1 MYLKT
6 LLVITIFSFSSLIAS
21 DLSDAERAQFKVKPI
36 FILQT
41 RAQKDI
47 YDNGYD
53 DNVDNFFGRVYFG
66 TNISIKNFYSEVAI
80 IAYPSGFGYELM
92 RGIQTESDTVNSEV
106 QPLLQK
112 VAKFQVNSAFVKHS
126 GKILELEIGRHV
138 LVNTHAAFFG
148 NYVDEGPGGYFTGK
162 GVYGNFVKFDFMF
175 PKAKTSLAIGSN
187 DPKVNTG
194 YLRFFQ
200 DITFLENGHIGLGF
214 RTDVLNRVYDPD
226 IVVYSNATA
235 QIDYTINEKYRFFVE
250 AGITDINSETDPLIP
265 LLAGFQFRLPKVING
280 ISFEVEYLNED
291 DRPTAGIEGDMKQLS
306 PVLLGLS
313 FIKEFN
319 EHFRLLG
326 GIFTEREISEMSVGL
341 DLKIG
346 LGNVGKY

>member
-1 MYLKT
+1 MYYKT
-6 LLVITIFSFSSLIAS
+6 LLVLILLCFSLFAS
-21 DLSDAERAQFKVKPI
+21 ETEKKKLDFDVKPI

-47 YDNGYD
+47 YDNGYH
-53 DNVDNFFGRVYFG
+53 DNMDNFFGRVYFG
-66 TNISIKNFYSEVAI
+66 SGITVNSFYAEVAV

-92 RGIQTESDTVNSEV
+92 RGIQTEEDTVSSDV

-112 VAKFQVNSAFVKHS
+112 IAKFQVNSAYVKHA
-126 GKILELEIGRHV
+126 GQVLELEIGRHI

-162 GVYGNFVKFDFMF
+162 GVYGNFVKFDLAFS
-175 PKAKTSLAIGSN
+175 KAHTSLAIGSN

-194 YLRFFQ
+194 YLRIFQ

-214 RTDVLNRVYDPD
+214 RSDVLNLVYDPD
-226 IVVYSNATA
+226 LTVYSNATA
-235 QIDYTINEKYRFFVE
+235 QIDYSFLEKYRFFFEV
-250 AGITDINSETDPLIP
+250 GFTDINSQTDPQIP
-265 LLAGFQFRLPKVING
+265 ILAGFQFRLSKVLDG
-280 ISFEVEYLNED
+280 VSFEVEYLDEE
-291 DRPTAGIEGDMKQLS
+291 DRPMSGPEDNSQQMS
-306 PVLLGLS
+306 PVLMGFS
-313 FIKEFN
+313 FIKNFK

-326 GIFTEREISEMSVGL
+326 GIFTERELDEMSIGL

-346 LGNVGKY
+346 LGKVGKY